1 MLFLG
6 TGENPCLSAAKTP
19 NPGQVIQRFWHR
31 LSTQA
36 RAMRCGTPTWRR
48 PALVTRVTTG
58 DLQQLTHL

>member
-1 MLFLG
+1 MLSLG

-36 RAMRCGTPTWRR
+36 RATLVRQR
-48 PALVTRVTTG
+48 PHGSLLLVTRVTTG